1 LSGRILPVGGVREKI
16 LAARRAGVK
25 TVIFPLKNR
34 VDLDNLGDDVTRG
47 LEICLVDR
55 IEEVTDRVLLSA
67 SASLKS

>member
-1 LSGRILPVGGVREKI
+1 VGGVREKI

-34 VDLDNLGDDVTRG
+34 GDLDNLGDDVTRG